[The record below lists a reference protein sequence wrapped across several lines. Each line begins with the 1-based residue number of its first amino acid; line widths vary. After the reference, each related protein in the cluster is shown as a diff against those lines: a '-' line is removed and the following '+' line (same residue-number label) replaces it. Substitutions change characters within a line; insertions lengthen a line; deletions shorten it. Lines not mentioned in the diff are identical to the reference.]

1 MTLIENISLVLPVYN
16 EARVIEEVVR
26 SYYNNLFKKCK
37 NSEFII
43 AEDGSDDG
51 TKEIL
56 QKLNKQIPFILVTSN
71 KRKGYVNAVKDA
83 LKLAKKD
90 YVFFSDSGGGHDPR
104 DFWRLAK
111 FIEDYDMVIGYKE
124 IRKDPFNR
132 IILSRGY
139 NFIIGLIFNIWF
151 RDIDCGFRIIK
162 KSLIDDILKE
172 TNTLNYCIFSEFT
185 IRAYKKGYKIKEY
198 PVKHF
203 RRYIEKIKTFA
214 PLKLPKIILSLLIG
228 LLRIRLELFKK
239 TLNISK

>member
-1 MTLIENISLVLPVYN
+1 MNLIKNISLIMPVHN
-16 EARVIEEVVR
+16 ESKVIERVVR
-26 SYYNNLFKKCK
+26 TYYNNFFKKCK

-51 TKEIL
+51 TKDIL
-56 QKLNKQIPFILVTSN
+56 KRLKKEIPFKLLTSDE
-71 KRKGYVNAVKDA
+71 RKGYARGVKDA
-83 LKLAKKD
+83 LKLATKD
-90 YVFFSDSGGGHDPR
+90 YVFFSDSGGGHAPN
-104 DFWRLAK
+104 DFWKLAE
-111 FIEDYDMVIGYKE
+111 FIKDYDMVIGYKE
-124 IRKDPFNR
+124 IRKDLLNR

-162 KSLIDDILKE
+162 KSVIDDILKE

-228 LLRIRLELFKK
+228 LLRIRLELFKN